1 MDAHVHVVT
10 FLPVGRAA
18 STCAVATGGARGR
31 QGPWPPSNI
40 TANFFYIIDNLI
52 IYIRKI

>member
-18 STCAVATGGARGR
+18 STCAVATGGARG
-31 QGPWPPSNI
+31 QAGAMAPLQHNCKL
-40 TANFFYIIDNLI
+40 FYIIDNLI